1 MITLKQAYL
10 RCRDTLKINGFDAP
24 EFEAHTLV
32 EAATGFDRTKLT
44 VNGNAELSADK
55 EQTLI
60 AYTQKRLLHIPL
72 QYIIGSWSFCGFD
85 FYVGDGVLIPR
96 DDTEVLV
103 GLCKKFLQNRPNKK
117 TIDLCAGSGAISVAL
132 NKLCNADVT
141 AVELSDKAFIFLQK
155 NIQLNNAD
163 ISLVNGDVFE
173 CHKDFDDGQYDLI
186 VSNPPY
192 IKRSELSTLQKEV
205 QFEPKMALDGGETGF
220 DFYEAIIRL
229 WSSKLVYGGALAFEL
244 GEGQAGY
251 VKSLM
256 KSAGFSNIRTEN
268 DFGGT
273 QRAIIGT
280 MINN

>member
-1 MITLKQAYL
+1 MTTLKQAYL
-10 RCRDTLKINGFDAP
+10 WCRDALRKNNFEAP

-44 VNGNAELSADK
+44 VNGNDELSSDK
-55 EQTLI
+55 EQKLI
-60 AYTQKRLLHIPL
+60 EYTQKRLLHIPL

-103 GLCKKFLQNRPNKK
+103 GLCKKFLKNRPNKK

-132 NKLCNADVT
+132 NKLCGAEVT
-141 AVELSDKAFIFLQK
+141 AVELSNKAYIFLEK
-155 NIQLNNAD
+155 NIRLNNAD
-163 ISLVNGDVFE
+163 VSLVKGDIFE
-173 CHKDFDDGQYDLI
+173 CHRDFDDGRYDLI

-192 IKRSELSTLQKEV
+192 IKSSELSTLQKEV
-205 QFEPKMALDGGETGF
+205 QFEPKMALDGGKTGF

-229 WSSKLVYGGALAFEL
+229 WSSKLVCGGALAFEL
-244 GEGQAGY
+244 GEGQADC

-256 KSAGFSNIRTEN
+256 MSAGFSNIRTEN
-268 DFGGT
+268 DFGGI

-280 MINN
+280 MIYN

>member
-10 RCRDTLKINGFDAP
+10 RCRDTLRKNGFDTP

-32 EAATGFDRTKLT
+32 EAATGSDRTKLT
-44 VNGNAELSADK
+44 VNGNAELSSDK
-55 EQTLI
+55 EQRLI
-60 AYTQKRLLHIPL
+60 EYTQKRLLHIPL

-103 GLCKKFLQNRPNKK
+103 SLCKNFLKNRPNKK

-132 NKLCNADVT
+132 NKLSDANVT
-141 AVELSDKAFIFLQK
+141 AVELSDKAFIFLKK
-155 NIQLNNAD
+155 NIQLNNAVVP
-163 ISLVNGDVFE
+163 LVNGDIFK

-192 IKRSELSTLQKEV
+192 IKSSELSTLQKEV
-205 QFEPKMALDGGETGF
+205 QFEPKMALDGGKTGF
-220 DFYEAIIRL
+220 DFYEAIISL
-229 WSSKLVYGGALAFEL
+229 WSSKLVRGGALAFEL
-244 GEGQAGY
+244 GEGQADY

-256 KSAGFSNIRTEN
+256 MSAGFSDIQTEI
-268 DFGGT
+268 DFCGI
-273 QRAIIGT
+273 QRAIIGIMT
-280 MINN
+280 NN